1 MTMRWRARAIA
12 ACAGAA
18 LVACQSQGPTKE
30 EAQIASETID
40 CDHGGLRLLIRFTEG
55 EARILMPDGNRVIL
69 YQVPVT
75 TSAAVRYTNGLIELR
90 GRGLDFDMQQDRQT
104 VHMICKAYEIPKP
117 KE

>member
-1 MTMRWRARAIA
+1 MMTNRRRVHTAAL
-12 ACAGAA
+12 ACAL

-30 EAQIASETID
+30 ETQIAAETVD

-75 TSAAVRYTNGLIELR
+75 TSANVRYTNGLIELR
-90 GRGLDFDMQQDRQT
+90 GRGLDFEMQQDRQT
-104 VHMICKAYEIPKP
+104 VKMTCKQYEIPKP

>member
-1 MTMRWRARAIA
+1 MTIRWRSAGVA
-12 ACAGAA
+12 AGICAMLA
-18 LVACQSQGPTKE
+18 ACQSQGPTKE

-75 TSAAVRYTNGLIELR
+75 TSASVRYTNGLIELR

-104 VHMICKAYEIPKP
+104 VHMVCKPYDLPKP